1 MLQYTVEEKYQ
12 RGQPRAIAKF
22 VNNNDARSFIA
33 LKLEEDVQMKS
44 GVSYVLL
51 EMGEEVESFSQ
62 GSQSG
67 QGGQGGQG
75 AQGAQGQS
83 STSGFRPNPLQTT
96 LRPSGMPPSSF
107 KKDNEKEDE
116 KDK

>member
-12 RGQPRAIAKF
+12 RGQPRVIAKF
-22 VNNNDARSFIA
+22 VNNSDARSFIA
-33 LKLEEDVQMKS
+33 LKLEEDAQMKS

-51 EMGEEVESFSQ
+51 EMGEELESFSQ
-62 GSQSG
+62 GNKSTAPSQTQAQE
-67 QGGQGGQG
+67 QGS
-75 AQGAQGQS
+75 QGQS
-83 STSGFRPNPLQTT
+83 STSSFRPNPLQTT

-107 KKDNEKEDE
+107 KKDDE